1 MEKLNNYLELICDVT
16 ENIDDIVSISKIE
29 YNDELKKIRI
39 NEINKE
45 LEKNKS
51 LLNALIQDYKCDF
64 IAQDDYD
71 DFKQKYLYEI
81 NKLNMK
87 KAKLN
92 KRKINSYNLDWIA
105 KFKIQIEML

>member
-1 MEKLNNYLELICDVT
+1 M
-16 ENIDDIVSISKIE
+16 
-29 YNDELKKIRI
+29 
-39 NEINKE
+39 
-45 LEKNKS
+45 
-51 LLNALIQDYKCDF
+51 
-64 IAQDDYD
+64 AQDDYD